1 MIYRIWDKLERGFV
15 KDVLINQDGK
25 LIKIFTQDLEQKF
38 ARLPKWYEERYI
50 VSECSELKDKYGR
63 LIYKGDVVRCQYCS
77 ENNCLVTYE
86 NGEWLLY
93 DSIEKVY
100 MPLEINLNSKIELI
114 GNIYETPN
122 MLGVR

>member
-15 KDVLINQDGK
+15 KDVLVNQDGK
-25 LIKIFTQDLEQKF
+25 LMKVLKEDSEQKIV
-38 ARLPKWYEERYI
+38 RLPKWYEERYI

-86 NGEWLLY
+86 NGEWFLY

-100 MPLEINLNSKIELI
+100 IPLEINLNSKIELI
-114 GNIYETPN
+114 GNIYEAPN
-122 MLGVR
+122 ILGVR